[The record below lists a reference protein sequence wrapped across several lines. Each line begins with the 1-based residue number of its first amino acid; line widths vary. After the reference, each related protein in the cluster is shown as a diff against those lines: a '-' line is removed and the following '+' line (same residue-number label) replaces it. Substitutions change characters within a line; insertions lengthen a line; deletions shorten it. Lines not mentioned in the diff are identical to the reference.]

1 MKRIFV
7 GNLGFNAQEDEIRR
21 LFEPHGAVESVSIAT
36 DWETGH
42 SRGFAFVEMEDAGEA
57 DKAAAALSGASL
69 DGRPLAV
76 RAATPSVPEG
86 FKALCFDR

>member
-36 DWETGH
+36 DWETSG
-42 SRGFAFVEMEDAGEA
+42 
-57 DKAAAALSGASL
+57 GASSYAVSP
-69 DGRPLAV
+69 GGIQGPL
-76 RAATPSVPEG
+76 
-86 FKALCFDR
+86 F